1 MQYATYASPLGTI
14 YLTADAEGLT
24 RLTFRKTEEFSEPA
38 KDLSAFAPVLQWLD
52 GYFAG
57 SPVSPAFPMNPKGTP
72 FQMLIWQLLLQIPYG
87 QTCTYG
93 ALAQEAARRMG
104 RQSMSSQAVGQAVG
118 RNPIAIAIPCH
129 RVLGRTGS
137 LTGYAEGLEK
147 KQWLLEHEGFVKFS
161 GRG

>member
-1 MQYATYASPLGTI
+1 
-14 YLTADAEGLT
+14 
-24 RLTFRKTEEFSEPA
+24 
-38 KDLSAFAPVLQWLD
+38 
-52 GYFAG
+52 
-57 SPVSPAFPMNPKGTP
+57 
-72 FQMLIWQLLLQIPYG
+72 MLIWQLLLQIPYG

-129 RVLGRTGS
+129 RVIGRTGS